1 MIRHEQNRTSTL
13 EKAEFLLSLV
23 GLFCSLP
30 VNPHLQKYFCFSEMR
45 ISLYLMPSRPEE
57 GRWPSSRTLG
67 RDAVDAAAQGAQGD
81 RRAG

>member
-1 MIRHEQNRTSTL
+1 LGALNERGIAIEGDRSDL
-13 EKAEFLLSLV
+13 PV

-30 VNPHLQKYFCFSEMR
+30 VNPHLQKYFCFSETQ
-45 ISLYLMPSRPEE
+45 ISLYLMPSCPEE